1 MFFITKRPGADIVK
15 YLIIKKVLTNHET
28 YIIIKAQRKRGN
40 RMEWFFVGH
49 IAAMG
54 FGYDEYT
61 NEDNTKCR
69 QVWDDGYEE
78 IFEIS

>member
-1 MFFITKRPGADIVK
+1 MSQEGATQAGSSHKGGAGPDPQK
-15 YLIIKKVLTNHET
+15 HKKGDNQM
-28 YIIIKAQRKRGN
+28 K
-40 RMEWFFVGH
+40 WFFVGCFES
-49 IAAMG
+49 MG

-61 NEDNTKCR
+61 NEDNTKCW

>member
-1 MFFITKRPGADIVK
+1 
-15 YLIIKKVLTNHET
+15 
-28 YIIIKAQRKRGN
+28 
-40 RMEWFFVGH
+40 MEGVVIGRFES
-49 IAAMG
+49 MG

-78 IFEIS
+78 IFEISEKPLTKSPIYDTITKR

>member
-1 MFFITKRPGADIVK
+1 MK
-15 YLIIKKVLTNHET
+15 
-28 YIIIKAQRKRGN
+28 
-40 RMEWFFVGH
+40 WFFVVRFES
-49 IAAMG
+49 MG

-61 NEDNTKCR
+61 NEDETKCR

>member
-1 MFFITKRPGADIVK
+1 
-15 YLIIKKVLTNHET
+15 
-28 YIIIKAQRKRGN
+28 
-40 RMEWFFVGH
+40 MEWVFVGH
-49 IAAMG
+49 FESMG

-78 IFEIS
+78 IFEISVL

>member
-28 YIIIKAQRKRGN
+28 YIIIKTQRKRGN
-40 RMEWFFVGH
+40 RMEWIFVGR
-49 IAAMG
+49 IESMG
-54 FGYDEYT
+54 FGCDEYT

>member
-1 MFFITKRPGADIVK
+1 MPPKPAVATEVVRGPDPQK
-15 YLIIKKVLTNHET
+15 YKKGDNQM
-28 YIIIKAQRKRGN
+28 K
-40 RMEWFFVGH
+40 WFFVERFES
-49 IAAMG
+49 MG

>member
-1 MFFITKRPGADIVK
+1 MKWI
-15 YLIIKKVLTNHET
+15 
-28 YIIIKAQRKRGN
+28 
-40 RMEWFFVGH
+40 FVGH
-49 IAAMG
+49 IEAMG

>member
-1 MFFITKRPGADIVK
+1 MGWIFIGRV
-15 YLIIKKVLTNHET
+15 ES
-28 YIIIKAQRKRGN
+28 
-40 RMEWFFVGH
+40 
-49 IAAMG
+49 MG

-78 IFEIS
+78 IFDAWKPLLKDPKAVNDFNAIQDILDYTKKQSLL

>member
-1 MFFITKRPGADIVK
+1 MYA
-15 YLIIKKVLTNHET
+15 IIQTDKKKGDN
-28 YIIIKAQRKRGN
+28 Q
-40 RMEWFFVGH
+40 MEWFFVGRFES
-49 IAAMG
+49 MG
-54 FGYDEYT
+54 LGYDEYV

>member
-1 MFFITKRPGADIVK
+1 MPPKPAVATEVVRGPDPQK
-15 YLIIKKVLTNHET
+15 YKKGDNQM
-28 YIIIKAQRKRGN
+28 K
-40 RMEWFFVGH
+40 WFFVERFES
-49 IAAMG
+49 MG
-54 FGYDEYT
+54 FGYNEYT

>member
-1 MFFITKRPGADIVK
+1 
-15 YLIIKKVLTNHET
+15 
-28 YIIIKAQRKRGN
+28 
-40 RMEWFFVGH
+40 MEWIFVGR
-49 IAAMG
+49 IESMG
-54 FGYDEYT
+54 LGYDEYT

>member
-1 MFFITKRPGADIVK
+1 MPPKPAVATKVVRGPDPQK
-15 YLIIKKVLTNHET
+15 YTKGDN
-28 YIIIKAQRKRGN
+28 Q
-40 RMEWFFVGH
+40 MEWFFVGRFES
-49 IAAMG
+49 MG

>member
-1 MFFITKRPGADIVK
+1 M
-15 YLIIKKVLTNHET
+15 LTNHKTCVTINTE
-28 YIIIKAQRKRGN
+28 RNERGN
-40 RMEWFFVGH
+40 QMEWFFVGRVE
-49 IAAMG
+49 AMG
-54 FGYDEYT
+54 VGYDEYT

>member
-1 MFFITKRPGADIVK
+1 
-15 YLIIKKVLTNHET
+15 
-28 YIIIKAQRKRGN
+28 
-40 RMEWFFVGH
+40 MEWIFVGR
-49 IAAMG
+49 IESMG

-69 QVWDDGYEE
+69 QEWDDGYEE

>member
-1 MFFITKRPGADIVK
+1 
-15 YLIIKKVLTNHET
+15 
-28 YIIIKAQRKRGN
+28 
-40 RMEWFFVGH
+40 MEWIFLGR
-49 IAAMG
+49 IESMG
-54 FGYDEYT
+54 FGCDEYT

>member
-1 MFFITKRPGADIVK
+1 
-15 YLIIKKVLTNHET
+15 
-28 YIIIKAQRKRGN
+28 
-40 RMEWFFVGH
+40 MEWNFVGR
-49 IAAMG
+49 IESMG

>member
-1 MFFITKRPGADIVK
+1 MNNYSRYNDSKLSIQITEEPV
-15 YLIIKKVLTNHET
+15 VLDLFAGCGGLSLGFES
-28 YIIIKAQRKRGN
+28 
-40 RMEWFFVGH
+40 V
-49 IAAMG
+49 G
-54 FGYDEYT
+54 FGYDEYV

>member
-1 MFFITKRPGADIVK
+1 
-15 YLIIKKVLTNHET
+15 
-28 YIIIKAQRKRGN
+28 
-40 RMEWFFVGH
+40 MEWIFVGH
-49 IAAMG
+49 IEAMG
-54 FGYDEYT
+54 VGYDEYT